1 MIIPFFITHAG
12 CPHQC
17 VFCNQKNIT
26 GKNSPPDAASIPLV
40 INRYLRTHLRTVES
54 PAVIPG
60 LTRDPGVQINSLDS
74 RWSLPQQDV
83 SRGGNDEL
91 TLDDIYGKDC
101 PVQVAFY
108 GGSFT
113 ALPLAEQKAYLEAV
127 RPFITS
133 GRIANIRLSTRPD
146 SITTEILAVLKWH
159 GVSLIELGA
168 QSMDDTVLMR
178 SGRGH
183 TSSDTRKACDLIKA
197 QGFTLGLQ
205 LMPGLPG
212 DTPETFQETV
222 TQVVTLR
229 PDFVRIY
236 PALVIKETP
245 LAELYRTGR
254 YAPLSLDDAVLLCHN
269 AVARF
274 EQAGIEVI
282 RVGLQPTAELE
293 RPGTIIAGPWHPAF
307 RQLVDSS
314 RFLEKMCALLSA
326 GEQTRT
332 VTFFV
337 NPADLSSAIGQKRRN
352 IHSIRDR
359 YGMDAKI
366 MANPAVPRG
375 AVGKNHS
382 CNARK
387 VEL

>member
-26 GKNSPPDAASIPLV
+26 GTNEPPEASSIHPS
-40 INRYLRTHLRTVES
+40 ISRYLEAR
-54 PAVIPG
+54 
-60 LTRDPGVQINSLDS
+60 RDS
-74 RWSLPQQDV
+74 
-83 SRGGNDEL
+83 EA
-91 TLDDIYGKDC
+91 
-101 PVQVAFY
+101 VQVAFY

-113 ALPLAEQKAYLEAV
+113 ALPLAAQKEYLEAV
-127 RPFITS
+127 RPFIDS
-133 GRIANIRLSTRPD
+133 GLVESIRLSTRPD
-146 SITTEILAVLKWH
+146 GISTEVLALLKRCHVTTV
-159 GVSLIELGA
+159 ELGV
-168 QSMDDTVLMR
+168 QSMDDDVLAR

-183 TSSDTRKACDLIKA
+183 TSADTLAAFSLLRA
-197 QGFTLGLQ
+197 QNFTVGLQ

-222 TQVVTLR
+222 TQVVALK

-245 LAELYRTGR
+245 LAELYRTGK
-254 YAPLSLDDAVLLCHN
+254 YAPLSLDDAVLLCHK
-269 AVARF
+269 AVVRF

-293 RPGTIIAGPWHPAF
+293 RPGTVIAGPWHPAF

-326 GEQTRT
+326 GEQART

-375 AVGKNHS
+375 AVGKNPS
-382 CNARK
+382 CNVRK

>member
-26 GKNSPPDAASIPLV
+26 GENKPPDASSIHPS
-40 INRYLRTHLRTVES
+40 ISQYLEAR
-54 PAVIPG
+54 
-60 LTRDPGVQINSLDS
+60 RDN
-74 RWSLPQQDV
+74 
-83 SRGGNDEL
+83 EA
-91 TLDDIYGKDC
+91 
-101 PVQVAFY
+101 VQVAFY

-113 ALPLAEQKAYLEAV
+113 ALPLAAQKAYLEAV

-133 GRIANIRLSTRPD
+133 GRVESIRISTRPD
-146 SITTEILAVLKWH
+146 GISTEVLALLKRSH
-159 GVSLIELGA
+159 VRTVELGV
-168 QSMDDTVLMR
+168 QSMDDDVLTR

-183 TSSDTRKACDLIKA
+183 TSADTLKAFNLLRA
-197 QGFTLGLQ
+197 RGFTLGLQ

-212 DTPETFQETV
+212 DTPETFQKTV
-222 TQVVTLR
+222 SQVISLR

-254 YAPLSLDDAVLLCHN
+254 YSPLSLDDAVLLCHK

-282 RVGLQPTAELE
+282 RVGLQPTEELE

-307 RQLVDSS
+307 RQLVESS
-314 RFLEKMCALLSA
+314 RFLEKMCSLLSA
-326 GEQTRT
+326 GDQACT

-352 IHSIRDR
+352 IHTIKDR
-359 YGMDAKI
+359 SGMNAKI
-366 MANPAVPRG
+366 MADPEVPRG
-375 AVGKNHS
+375 AVRKDPS